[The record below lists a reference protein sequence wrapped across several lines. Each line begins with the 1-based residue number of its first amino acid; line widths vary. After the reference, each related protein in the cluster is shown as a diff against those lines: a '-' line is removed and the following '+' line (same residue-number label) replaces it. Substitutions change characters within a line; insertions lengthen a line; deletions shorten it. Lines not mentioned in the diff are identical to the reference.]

1 MKISEIDITFTK
13 PRLGIVGYASFV
25 LNDSIYCGFVA
36 IHNRPNGD
44 YRLSYPRKIVAGSQD
59 RNVFYP
65 ITVEAGKEIE
75 EAIINRFKELSAN

>member
-13 PRLGIVGYASFV
+13 PRMGVVGYASFV

-36 IHNRPNGD
+36 IHTRKNGG

-59 RNVFYP
+59 RNVFHP
-65 ITVEAGKEIE
+65 ITAEAGKAIE
-75 EAIINRFKELSAN
+75 AAVIERYKELLAE